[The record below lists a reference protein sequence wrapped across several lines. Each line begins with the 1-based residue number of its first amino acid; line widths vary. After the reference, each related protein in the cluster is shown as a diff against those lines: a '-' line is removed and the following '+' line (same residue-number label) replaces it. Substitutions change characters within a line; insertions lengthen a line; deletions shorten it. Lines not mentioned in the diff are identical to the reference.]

1 MRQREAL
8 VYKSQD
14 KEQERNVFCC
24 SVCLSD
30 MGDLLRPRN
39 LNSAVYS
46 LLTAAFLG
54 LGGACILAPPGVLNG
69 VLAHA
74 NTPDALLV
82 WQSYGGALLLL
93 PSWSFT
99 LKVRM
104 ATNWCEAH

>member
-1 MRQREAL
+1 MLQR
-8 VYKSQD
+8 V
-14 KEQERNVFCC
+14 
-24 SVCLSD
+24 LSD

-54 LGGACILAPPGVLNG
+54 LGGACILAPPGVLTG

-104 ATNWCEAH
+104 ATYWCEAHQVDLTYR